1 MFYALNKLGLL
12 ALYAA
17 TAATFF
23 VTLPGLSPEVV
34 HWMRLIAGGLLV
46 LHAVE
51 AVIFHRKLALYQ
63 GPMGVS
69 VLLTLLFGFM
79 HWLPLSKAHQR

>member
-17 TAATFF
+17 TVASFF

-34 HWMRLIAGGLLV
+34 HWMRLIAGGLLAV
-46 LHAVE
+46 HAVE
-51 AVIFHRKLALYQ
+51 ALVFHRKLALYQ
-63 GPMGVS
+63 GPMAVS
-69 VLLTLLFGFM
+69 VVLTVLFGFL
-79 HWLPLSKAHQR
+79 HLLPLGKAQR

>member
-17 TAATFF
+17 TAASFF

-46 LHAVE
+46 VHALE
-51 AVIFHRKLALYQ
+51 AVVFHRKLALYQ

-69 VLLTLLFGFM
+69 VLLTVLFGFL
-79 HWLPLSKAHQR
+79 HWLPLSKAQR

>member
-17 TAATFF
+17 TAASFF

-46 LHAVE
+46 VHALE
-51 AVIFHRKLALYQ
+51 AVVFHRKLALYQ

-69 VLLTLLFGFM
+69 VLLTVLFGFL
-79 HWLPLSKAHQR
+79 HWLPLSKSQR